1 MKHSFT
7 RRSALKTIAGSTAA
21 VGAALSTAPLGQ
33 AAKGKTK
40 LKGNIRHSVCK
51 WCYGSIGLDKLAA
64 KAFSLGM
71 ESVELLDPPDFP
83 TMRKHGLSCAI
94 VSFPTGTLKDGKT
107 RVGGISRAFNRLE
120 HHDTLVDIYEK
131 RIKEVA
137 DAGLKNLICFSGNRA
152 GMDEE
157 TGLKN
162 CAIGLKRILPI
173 AEKHKVNIVMELLNS
188 KVNHKDYMC
197 DLTDWG
203 VELCKAIDSERFG
216 LLYDIYHMQIME
228 GDVIRTIRNNH
239 KYLFHYHTGGN
250 PGRNEIDET
259 QELFYP
265 AIMRA
270 ILETGYKGHVG
281 QEFIPKRED
290 KLASLEQGV
299 RICDV

>member
-1 MKHSFT
+1 MNQSFS

-21 VGAALSTAPLGQ
+21 VGAALTPPLLGQ
-33 AAKGKTK
+33 AAEGNDK

-64 KAFSLGM
+64 KAASLGM

-107 RVGGISRAFNRLE
+107 RVGGIGRAFNRLE
-120 HHDTLVDIYEK
+120 HHDTLVEIYEK

-137 DAGLKNLICFSGNRA
+137 NAGLKNLICFSGNRA
-152 GMDEE
+152 GMDDE

-162 CAIGLKRILPI
+162 CASGLKRILSI

-188 KVNHKDYMC
+188 RVNHKDYMC
-197 DLTDWG
+197 DRTDWG

-259 QELFYP
+259 QELYYP

-281 QEFIPKRED
+281 QEFIPKRDD